1 MNADPRSLFRK
12 EALEHHTRG
21 GLRGDVLRL
30 TPRSFFFVHW
40 LLIGL
45 AVATVVF
52 ACVGQIDE
60 YAIGPAVVRVQ
71 GRAEVTAP
79 VGAVVLDVDVSPGDE
94 VSAGSVLL
102 RFDASAET
110 AELAAVEQEL
120 GERLSAMLRDPG
132 DVAAREAVSVLRSRR
147 ELARAGLSRKE
158 VRAPHAGV
166 VGDVR
171 IRAGQLVEPGMP
183 LLTLR
188 TDEGASSVAALLPGQ
203 YLPLLAKGQKL
214 RLTLDGFERSVQA
227 LTIERVGDQ
236 IIGPTE
242 AARYLGRE
250 LGDAFA
256 ITGPVV
262 LVHARLS
269 GESFSS
275 AGNVYEYHHG
285 MHGKAEVAVRTKS
298 IVRTLFPEIS
308 GALFDGL

>member
-1 MNADPRSLFRK
+1 MNEAPRSLFRK
-12 EALEHHTRG
+12 EAVEHHTRG

-40 LLIGL
+40 ILLGL
-45 AVATVVF
+45 AVAAVVF
-52 ACVGQIDE
+52 SFAGQIDE
-60 YAIGPAVVRVQ
+60 YAIGPAVVRVE
-71 GRAEVTAP
+71 GRVEVTAP
-79 VGAVVLDVDVSPGDE
+79 VGAVVLEVEVSPGD
-94 VSAGSVLL
+94 VVRAGDVLL

-110 AELAAVEQEL
+110 AELAAVEQGL
-120 GERLSAMLRDPG
+120 GERLSAMLRDSG
-132 DVAAREAVSVLRSRR
+132 DAAAREAVASLRLRIEVARSS
-147 ELARAGLSRKE
+147 LARKE
-158 VRAPHAGV
+158 IRAPHAGV

-171 IRAGQLVEPGMP
+171 IRSGQLVEPGMP

-188 TDEGASSVAALLPGQ
+188 AEQGASSVAALLPGQ
-203 YLPLLAKGQKL
+203 FLPLLRPGQKL

-262 LVHARLS
+262 LVHAHLS
-269 GESFSS
+269 GDSFTSQ
-275 AGNVYEYHHG
+275 GNEYRFHHG
-285 MHGKAEVAVRTKS
+285 MHGTAEVAVRTKS
-298 IVRTLFPEIS
+298 IVRTLFPELA
-308 GALFDGL
+308 GALSDEL